1 MYMWNTEEGG
11 PCFLRPT
18 PVSAFDNPG
27 KKQVVASGC
36 ILGVNSDGT
45 CNLKSFCEKKRGAY
59 CDENNIIHGGILA
72 GVKSEAVGPVTDD
85 MSEDELESRW
95 VQGFDN
101 QFAFPWEIGMYWK
114 FHVGGKI
121 NIFVFSTIA
130 IICLPLISL
139 YKSGVGQRAMG
150 CPGLDED
157 FGTVSNPKWPFVVNK
172 DTIPIWASPAMD
184 CEKNEETAGI
194 VEELASDNEH
204 FAKLFLEGWQMMV
217 ANGYSESEL
226 IDGPENA
233 WIGYY
238 SLTNQGIEIDDFA
251 SYIENNAPVTFTD
264 PTVSKI

>member
-1 MYMWNTEEGG
+1 MYMWDTEEGG

-114 FHVGGKI
+114 FHVGG
-121 NIFVFSTIA
+121 T
-130 IICLPLISL
+130 
-139 YKSGVGQRAMG
+139 
-150 CPGLDED
+150 
-157 FGTVSNPKWPFVVNK
+157 T
-172 DTIPIWASPAMD
+172 
-184 CEKNEETAGI
+184 
-194 VEELASDNEH
+194 
-204 FAKLFLEGWQMMV
+204 
-217 ANGYSESEL
+217 
-226 IDGPENA
+226 
-233 WIGYY
+233 
-238 SLTNQGIEIDDFA
+238 
-251 SYIENNAPVTFTD
+251 
-264 PTVSKI
+264 

>member
-1 MYMWNTEEGG
+1 MPLETNKAILSTLLAGKHESFKEFTSHDSIIKTFESFRRASCMYMWDTEEGG

-114 FHVGGKI
+114 FHVGG
-121 NIFVFSTIA
+121 T
-130 IICLPLISL
+130 
-139 YKSGVGQRAMG
+139 
-150 CPGLDED
+150 
-157 FGTVSNPKWPFVVNK
+157 T
-172 DTIPIWASPAMD
+172 
-184 CEKNEETAGI
+184 
-194 VEELASDNEH
+194 
-204 FAKLFLEGWQMMV
+204 
-217 ANGYSESEL
+217 
-226 IDGPENA
+226 
-233 WIGYY
+233 
-238 SLTNQGIEIDDFA
+238 
-251 SYIENNAPVTFTD
+251 
-264 PTVSKI
+264 